1 MWGDENFV
9 LCRIDSHGRPRAAVT
24 ALERNIAQA
33 AGDVYG
39 CPRERTP
46 LMVEKFRSV
55 VGKVAQ
61 LLPAQGPITSFAF
74 LNTLQAL
81 ENLPFREGLLLG
93 SSLYHCQPFLPEETY
108 HRHFEAGRINEAD
121 LLEVLE
127 QRLPQGKDEPLFSRL
142 TRRELRLTLLEHPLQ
157 LSNSRE
163 LEWFVAETDA
173 LKKFREDVTEN
184 VRNATILAT
193 KSWVHRELQSL
204 LSNETHQD
212 PNASAFAKL
221 SKGLIPHNARSVET
235 WSDARWEEV
244 TLKLLWRVCHQG
256 VLSAQN
262 ENQHGPDPSQPAW
275 RGRHRNYLLAES
287 SIDADAWVHETLIR
301 FCSSFIDQG
310 FASWQM
316 PARDKGLFACFVQLL
331 SMCKSVASGPQHE
344 LKLEL
349 DRIRQHALTAEQIFA
364 YAIDELGVKDDEL
377 ERFVAESVLALKG
390 WAGMIWQLESR
401 PDRAVRP
408 LKEGSFFEFVAVRLL
423 LDLVSLRGCLT
434 QLGRKD
440 NVSSIRHQPTRAQMA
455 SAELAE
461 VRAFSIFQLA
471 QVVGLEPQ
479 ALAELPVVEWSRGI
493 HEIESFSEIE
503 RRSILHE
510 AYERHFR
517 WRALRAIAVHKERAL
532 PPPRKASFQAVFC
545 IDARE
550 ESFRRHLEEVDSA
563 CQTFGTAGFFG
574 IPIRYKGVAD
584 ATYASLCPIVLRPKY
599 WVNEEVVFSLEE
611 VHERRAWARRT
622 LGTASHRLHLGSRT
636 FTGGAIVTTLFGSL
650 ASIPLIARILFP
662 TLTARLKKSAGV
674 LVEPPPVTRLR
685 VEREAPDAG
694 PADEQIGLSLAEMVQ
709 HCETALRDIGLTNHF
724 AGVVLWIGHG
734 SQCMNNPHESAYDC
748 GACSGNSGGP
758 NARLLAAMLNDARVR
773 ELLSARGIEIPTD
786 TYFVAAQHNTCND
799 SMTYY
804 DLASMP
810 SRKVKEFKEVRKI
823 VSEACMRNAHERCR
837 QFETADLSMSFAAAH
852 RHVEARSEDLAQTRP
867 EYGNASNALCLVGRR
882 DRFRGLFFGRRS
894 FMMSYNPT
902 LDDDNSTILARILS
916 AVVPV
921 CSGINMQYT
930 LSAMDPVGWGCGS
943 KLPHNITSLLGVMDG
958 AMSDMR
964 TGLPLQGTDI
974 HEPMRLLFV
983 IETTPESI
991 LSIMGRNQTVG
1002 RILGNGWAQLATLNP
1017 KTNELCYYEDGRFRC
1032 VPKIDEKLPEVEHS
1046 IDWYGGKRGHL
1057 DIALIRKGLSR

>member
-1 MWGDENFV
+1 MTYG
-9 LCRIDSHGRPRAAVT
+9 SSPRY
-24 ALERNIAQA
+24 NAQN
-33 AGDVYG
+33 AGDTQG
-39 CPRERTP
+39 CTKERIP
-46 LMVEKFRSV
+46 AMVEKFRSV
-55 VGKVAQ
+55 VGKVAL

-81 ENLPFREGLLLG
+81 EGLPFREGLLLG
-93 SSLYHCQPFLPEETY
+93 ASLYHCQPFLPEETY

-127 QRLPQGKDEPLFSRL
+127 QRLPPGESLPLFGRL
-142 TRRELRLTLLEHPLQ
+142 TRRELRLALLEHPLQ
-157 LSNSRE
+157 LSNCRE

-173 LKKFREDVTEN
+173 LKKFREDVADHARSEM
-184 VRNATILAT
+184 VLAT
-193 KSWVHRELQSL
+193 KSWVHREVQSVT
-204 LSNETHQD
+204 SSDHGNKKPET
-212 PNASAFAKL
+212 SAFFQLA
-221 SKGLIPHNARSVET
+221 KGLIPRNSHAIET
-235 WSDARWEEV
+235 WNDTQWEEL
-244 TLKLLWRVCHQG
+244 TLKLLWRTCLQG
-256 VLSAQN
+256 VQTAQAA
-262 ENQHGPDPSQPAW
+262 EMPQQEVQATAW
-275 RGRHRNYLLAES
+275 RGRHRNYLLSET
-287 SIDADAWVHETLIR
+287 SIDSDAWVHETLIR

-310 FASWQM
+310 FASWHM
-316 PARDKGLFACFVQLL
+316 PAREKGLYACFVQLL
-331 SMCKSVASGPQHE
+331 SMCKTVSAGPQRE
-344 LKLEL
+344 LKQEL
-349 DRIRQHALTAEQIFA
+349 DRIRQHSLTAEQIFA
-364 YAIDELGVKDDEL
+364 YAIEELGVGEEEL

-390 WAGMIWQLESR
+390 WASMVWQLESR

-408 LKEGSFFEFVAVRLL
+408 LKDGSFFEFVAIRLL
-423 LDLVSLRGCLT
+423 LDVVSLRGCLS
-434 QLGRKD
+434 QLGRKES
-440 NVSSIRHQPTRAQMA
+440 VASIRSTVMRSQKSPT
-455 SAELAE
+455 EIAE
-461 VRAFSIFQLA
+461 VRAFSIFQLS
-471 QVVGLEPQ
+471 QVVGLEPS
-479 ALAELPVVEWSRGI
+479 ALFALPVSEWLRGI
-493 HEIESFSEIE
+493 QEIESFSEIE

-517 WRALRAIAVHKERAL
+517 WRALRAIAVHKERPL
-532 PPPRKASFQAVFC
+532 PPPRAASFQAVFC

-550 ESFRRHLEEVDSA
+550 ESFRRHFEEVDPA

-685 VEREAPDAG
+685 IERESPEAG
-694 PADEQIGLSLAEMVQ
+694 PAEDQIGLSLAEMVQ

-724 AGVVLWIGHG
+724 AGVVLWVGHG

-758 NARLLAAMLNDARVR
+758 NARLLAAMLNDGRVR
-773 ELLSARGIEIPTD
+773 ERLEERGIAIPTD

-837 QFETADLSMSFAAAH
+837 QFETADLSMSFSAAH

-894 FMMSYNPT
+894 FMMSYNPSQ
-902 LDDDNSTILARILS
+902 DDENSTILARILS

-991 LSIMGRNQTVG
+991 LSIMKRNETVG

-1017 KTNELCYYEDGRFRC
+1017 KTNELCYYEDGRFRL
-1032 VPKIDEKLPEVEHS
+1032 VPRIDEKLPEVEHS
-1046 IDWYGGKRGHL
+1046 IDWYGGKRSHL
-1057 DIALIRKGLSR
+1057 EIALIRKGLSR

>member
-1 MWGDENFV
+1 MADKFKS
-9 LCRIDSHGRPRAAVT
+9 I
-24 ALERNIAQA
+24 
-33 AGDVYG
+33 
-39 CPRERTP
+39 
-46 LMVEKFRSV
+46 VEKVS
-55 VGKVAQ
+55 G

-81 ENLPFREGLLLG
+81 ENLPFRDGLLLG
-93 SSLYHCQPFLPEETY
+93 ASLYHCQPFLPEETY
-108 HRHFEAGRINEAD
+108 HHHFEAGRINEAD
-121 LLEVLE
+121 LLEVLD
-127 QRLPQGKDEPLFSRL
+127 QRWSNEPCASIFSKL
-142 TRRELRLTLLEHPLQ
+142 SRRELRLLLLEHPLQ

-173 LKKFREDVTEN
+173 LKKFRSDVREN
-184 VRNATILAT
+184 SRSAMLLAT
-193 KSWVHRELQSL
+193 KSWVHRELQAS
-204 LSNETHQD
+204 
-212 PNASAFAKL
+212 SAFEHRHITQDGNPFFRLA
-221 SKGLIPHNARSVET
+221 KGLLPHNLRSIEN
-235 WSDARWEEV
+235 WSDEQWEAI
-244 TLKLLWRVCHQG
+244 TLKLLWRICLQG
-256 VLSAQN
+256 VLAAQENERKNPESAV
-262 ENQHGPDPSQPAW
+262 SSW
-275 RGRHRNYLLAES
+275 RGRHRNHLLSEV
-287 SIDADAWVHETLIR
+287 SIDSDAWVHETLIR
-301 FCSSFIDQG
+301 FCGGFIDQG
-310 FASWQM
+310 FASWHM
-316 PARDKGLFACFVQLL
+316 PARDKGFFACFVQLL
-331 SMCKSVASGPQHE
+331 SMCKTVAKGPQRE
-344 LKLEL
+344 LKKELE
-349 DRIRQHALTAEQIFA
+349 RIKQHSLTAEQVFSR
-364 YAIDELGVKDDEL
+364 AIEELGVGDDEL
-377 ERFVAESVLALKG
+377 ERFVAESVLALRG

-401 PDRAVRP
+401 PDRAVRALP
-408 LKEGSFFEFVAVRLL
+408 KDSFFEFVAIRFL
-423 LDLVSLRGCLT
+423 LDVVSLRACLT
-434 QLGRKD
+434 QLGKKTP
-440 NVSSIRHQPTRAQMA
+440 VAAIRLPSVRPAKTAL
-455 SAELAE
+455 EIAE

-471 QVVGLEPQ
+471 QVSAIAPP
-479 ALAELPVVEWSRGI
+479 ELFSLSVSEWGRGI
-493 HEIESFSEIE
+493 REIEIFSEIE

-517 WRALRAIAVHKERAL
+517 WRALRAIAVHKERAI
-532 PPPRKASFQAVFC
+532 PEPRVPSFQIVFC

-550 ESFRRHLEEVDSA
+550 ESFRRHLEELDPE
-563 CQTFGTAGFFG
+563 CKTFGTAGFFG

-584 ATYASLCPIVLRPKY
+584 ANYASLCPIVLRPKY
-599 WVNEEVVFSLEE
+599 WVNEEVVFSLED

-636 FTGGAIVTTLFGSL
+636 FTGGALVTTLLGSL

-685 VEREAPDAG
+685 IEREAVEAG
-694 PADEQIGLSLAEMVQ
+694 PGDEQIGLSLGEMVQ
-709 HCETALRDIGLTNHF
+709 HCETALRDIGLTSHF
-724 AGVVLWIGHG
+724 AGVVLWVGHG

-758 NARLLAAMLNDARVR
+758 NARLLAAMLNDSRVR
-773 ELLSARGIEIPTD
+773 EKLAERSIAIPAE

-810 SRKVKEFKEVRKI
+810 SRKVKEFKQIRQTI
-823 VSEACMRNAHERCR
+823 SEACMRNAHERCR
-837 QFETADLSMSFAAAH
+837 QFETADLSMTFAAAH

-902 LDDDNSTILARILS
+902 QDDENSTILARILS

-943 KLPHNITSLLGVMDG
+943 KLPHNVTSLLGVMDG

-983 IETTPESI
+983 IETTPDSI
-991 LSIMGRNQTVG
+991 LSIMKRNETVG
-1002 RILGNGWAQLATLNP
+1002 RILGNGWAQLAILNP
-1017 KTNELCYYEDGRFRC
+1017 KTNELCFYDEGRFRL
-1032 VPKIDEKLPEVEHS
+1032 VPRVDEKLPEVEHS
-1046 IDWYGGKRGHL
+1046 IDWYGGKRNHL
-1057 DIALIRKGLSR
+1057 EIALIRKGLNR

>member
-1 MWGDENFV
+1 MTEK
-9 LCRIDSHGRPRAAVT
+9 LRS
-24 ALERNIAQA
+24 IA
-33 AGDVYG
+33 
-39 CPRERTP
+39 E
-46 LMVEKFRSV
+46 
-55 VGKVAQ
+55 KVAL

-81 ENLPFREGLLLG
+81 EHLPFREGILLG
-93 SSLYHCQPFLPEETY
+93 SALHHCQPYLPEETY

-127 QRLPQGKDEPLFSRL
+127 QRLPKNGEMPLFVRLSR
-142 TRRELRLTLLEHPLQ
+142 RHLRLTLLEHPLQ

-163 LEWFVAETDA
+163 LQWFVAETDA
-173 LKKFREDVTEN
+173 LQKFRSDVPEI
-184 VRNATILAT
+184 VRSEMVLST
-193 KSWVHRELQSL
+193 KSWVHREIQL
-204 LSNETHQD
+204 
-212 PNASAFAKL
+212 ASSTDLGTGKSATNSFMQLA
-221 SKGLIPHNARSVET
+221 KGLIPKNIHAIEA
-235 WSDARWEEV
+235 WSESEWEAI
-244 TLKLLWRVCHQG
+244 TLKLLWRVCFQG
-256 VLSAQN
+256 VQGAQN
-262 ENQHGPDPSQPAW
+262 DEQLNRVQSASPDW
-275 RGRHRNYLLAES
+275 KGRHRNYLLLES
-287 SIDADAWVHETLIR
+287 SLDSDIWVHETLIR
-301 FCSSFIDQG
+301 FCASFIDQG

-316 PARDKGLFACFVQLL
+316 PAREKGFFACFVQVL
-331 SMCKSVASGPQHE
+331 SMCKSIATNAHRE
-344 LKLEL
+344 LLAEL
-349 DRIRQHALTAEQIFA
+349 QRIRQHQLTAEQIFT
-364 YAIDELGVKDDEL
+364 YALEELGVSEDEL
-377 ERFVAESVLALKG
+377 ERFVAESVLALRG
-390 WAGMIWQLESR
+390 WASMIWQLESR
-401 PDRAVRP
+401 PDRCVRP
-408 LKEGSFFEFVAVRLL
+408 LSDGAFFEFVTIRLL
-423 LDLVSLRGCLT
+423 LDVISLRATL
-434 QLGRKD
+434 QELGRKATP
-440 NVSSIRHQPTRAQMA
+440 VAAIRDLPMQNPKPA
-455 SAELAE
+455 SDRLD
-461 VRAFSIFQLA
+461 VRAFSIFQIA
-471 QVVGLEPQ
+471 QVTGLGP
-479 ALAELPVVEWSRGI
+479 ADLFNLPTSEWVRGI
-493 HEIESFSEIE
+493 DEIESFSEIE

-517 WRALRAIAVHKERAL
+517 WRALRAIAVHKERL
-532 PPPRKASFQAVFC
+532 VPPPRTGSFQAVFC

-550 ESFRRHLEEVDSA
+550 ESFRRHLEELDPD

-622 LGTASHRLHLGSRT
+622 LGTASHRLHVGSRT

-685 VEREAPDAG
+685 IERESATAG
-694 PADEQIGLSLAEMVQ
+694 PGEDQIGLSLAEMVQ
-709 HCETALRDIGLTNHF
+709 HCETALRDIGLTTNF
-724 AGVVLWIGHG
+724 SGVVLWVGHG

-758 NARLLAAMLNDARVR
+758 NARLLAAMLNDGRVR
-773 ELLSARGIEIPTD
+773 EQLEQRGITIPTD

-804 DLASMP
+804 DLAAMP
-810 SRKVKEFKEVRKI
+810 SRKVKEFKTIRRI
-823 VSEACMRNAHERCR
+823 VSDACMRNAHERCR
-837 QFETADLSMSFAAAH
+837 QFETADLAMSFSAAH

-882 DRFRGLFFGRRS
+882 DRFRGLFLGRRS
-894 FMMSYNPT
+894 FMMSYDPMQ
-902 LDDDNSTILARILS
+902 DDANATILARILS

-991 LSIMGRNQTVG
+991 LSIMGRNATIG
-1002 RILGNGWAQLATLNP
+1002 KILGNGWAQLAVLNP
-1017 KTNELCYYEDGRFRC
+1017 QTNELSYYEDGRFRL
-1032 VPKIDEKLPEVEHS
+1032 VPKVNEKLPDVEHS

-1057 DIALIRKGLSR
+1057 EFAVIRKGLCR

>member
-1 MWGDENFV
+1 
-9 LCRIDSHGRPRAAVT
+9 
-24 ALERNIAQA
+24 
-33 AGDVYG
+33 
-39 CPRERTP
+39 
-46 LMVEKFRSV
+46 MVEKFRSI
-55 VGKVAQ
+55 VGNVAQ
-61 LLPAQGPITSFAF
+61 LLPAQGPITAFAF

-81 ENLPFREGLLLG
+81 EKLPFREGLLLG

-127 QRLPQGKDEPLFSRL
+127 QRLPKGDDRPILSKLSR
-142 TRRELRLTLLEHPLQ
+142 RDLRLALLEHPLQ

-173 LKKFREDVTEN
+173 LKKFRSDVNESTRSDML
-184 VRNATILAT
+184 VAT
-193 KSWVHRELQSL
+193 KAWVHREVQAAH
-204 LSNETHQD
+204 LSNHGNKPPENNQ
-212 PNASAFAKL
+212 FWQM
-221 SKGLIPHNARSVET
+221 SKGLIPSNTRAIEA
-235 WSDARWEEV
+235 WSDEQWEEL
-244 TLKLLWRVCHQG
+244 TLKLLWRISLQG
-256 VLSAQN
+256 VQAAQK
-262 ENQHGPDPSQPAW
+262 EETPVASESQPAW
-275 RGRHRNYLLAES
+275 KGRHRNYLLAET
-287 SIDADAWVHETLIR
+287 SIDSDAWVHETLIR
-301 FCSSFIDQG
+301 FCSSFVDQG
-310 FASWQM
+310 FASWNM
-316 PARDKGLFACFVQLL
+316 PAREKGLFACFVQLL
-331 SMCKSVASGPQHE
+331 SMCKTIDPFAQRQ

-349 DRIRQHALTAEQIFA
+349 DRIRQHSLSAEQVLS
-364 YAIDELGVKDDEL
+364 YALEELGVGEQEL
-377 ERFVAESVLALKG
+377 ERFISESVLALRG
-390 WAGMIWQLESR
+390 WASMIWQLESR

-408 LKEGSFFEFVAVRLL
+408 LKDGSFFEFVAIRLL
-423 LDLVSLRGCLT
+423 LDVVSLRGCLAK
-434 QLGRKD
+434 LGRTES
-440 NVSSIRHQPTRAQMA
+440 VASIRDRKLQAQKTP
-455 SAELAE
+455 SEIAE

-471 QVVGLEPQ
+471 QVTGLEPEGLF
-479 ALAELPVVEWSRGI
+479 AMPVSEWGRGI
-493 HEIESFSEIE
+493 YEIESFSEIE
-503 RRSILHE
+503 RRSILHD

-517 WRALRAIAVHKERAL
+517 WRALRAIAVHKEREL

-550 ESFRRHLEEVDSA
+550 ESFRRHLEEIEPD

-685 VEREAPDAG
+685 IEREANDAG
-694 PADEQIGLSLAEMVQ
+694 PSEESIGLALSEMVQ
-709 HCETALRDIGLTNHF
+709 HSETALRDIGLTNHF
-724 AGVVLWIGHG
+724 AGVVVWVGHG

-758 NARLLAAMLNDARVR
+758 NARLLAAMLNDGRVR
-773 ELLSARGIEIPTD
+773 EQLETRGISIPTD
-786 TYFVAAQHNTCND
+786 TYFVGAQHNTCND

-823 VSEACMRNAHERCR
+823 IAEACMRNAHERCR
-837 QFETADLSMSFAAAH
+837 QFETADLSMSFSAAH

-958 AMSDMR
+958 SMSDMR

-991 LSIMGRNQTVG
+991 LSIMKRNETVG
-1002 RILGNGWAQLATLNP
+1002 RILGNGWAQLAVLNP
-1017 KTNELCYYEDGRFRC
+1017 KTNELCFYEDGRFRL
-1032 VPKIDEKLPEVEHS
+1032 VPRIDERLPEVEHS
-1046 IDWYGGKRGHL
+1046 IDWYGGKRSHL
-1057 DIALIRKGLSR
+1057 EIALIRKGLCR